1 VGFVPYSVGY
11 GSRDEGE
18 RVPKLVWR
26 VKLVAEF
33 ETGEATEVEVA
44 QFERDEQAGL
54 ADLGLRLAEA
64 KRLTAAI
71 QAEIVP
77 AQVMIAGES
86 RSTCVACG
94 RVLAS
99 KGHYTA
105 TFRSLFGDVPIRVR
119 RLLACPCQ
127 GVGEAKSFAAFD
139 LEAATVAPELAYV
152 TARYA
157 ALAPFG
163 KVADLLSELLPVG
176 GAANAGTVRNRT
188 MRAGEAVVLPHV
200 TTTAEPATAT
210 AQPSKPVVVGLDGGY
225 VRGRHRQDER
235 HFEVIA
241 GKVIDAEG
249 NHSRFAF
256 ARNSPAI
263 ASGAFKQALA
273 VAGVTADTP
282 ATVLCDGDTGLW
294 RLQREALPNA
304 TIVLDWWHVA
314 VRFEHALQTARGLA
328 AGDAKL
334 AAEAVRGLERAKWRL
349 WHGRW
354 PGCRRKLAALCRGA
368 RRRSI
373 LGIAAIGRLEHHA
386 GELLAY
392 LERNQGALV
401 HYAARRRNGEPISTA
416 FVESSVNEI
425 IAKRMN
431 KKQQMRWNRAT
442 VQPFLD
448 VRTAVLNDT
457 LEDAFRHCYPGF
469 HPANGNEAAALA
481 S

>member
-1 VGFVPYSVGY
+1 M
-11 GSRDEGE
+11 
-18 RVPKLVWR
+18 VWR
-26 VKLVAEF
+26 VKLVAEL
-33 ETGEATEVEVA
+33 EPVSTTEVEVA
-44 QFERDEQAGL
+44 CLERDEEAGL

-64 KRLTAAI
+64 KQLTAAI

-77 AQVMIAGES
+77 AQVTIACEH
-86 RSTCVACG
+86 RRTCVACG
-94 RVLAS
+94 GVLAS

-119 RLLACPCQ
+119 RLLTCPCH
-127 GVGEAKSFAAFD
+127 GPEGAKSFAVFD
-139 LEAATVAPELAYV
+139 LKAATVAPELAYV

-163 KVADLLSELLPVG
+163 KVAELLSELLPISG
-176 GAANAGTVRNRT
+176 PPNAGTVRNRT
-188 MRAGEAVVLPHV
+188 LRVGEAVVQPHAAK
-200 TTTAEPATAT
+200 TAEPAA
-210 AQPSKPVVVGLDGGY
+210 AQRAKPVVVGLDGGY
-225 VRGRHRQDER
+225 VRSRHRQDER

-241 GKVIDAEG
+241 GKVIDARG
-249 NHSRFAF
+249 SQSRFAF

-263 ASGAFKQALA
+263 ASGAFKQAL
-273 VAGVTADTP
+273 VMAGVTADTP
-282 ATVLCDGDTGLW
+282 ATVLCDGDAGLW

-304 TIVLDWWHVA
+304 TVVLDWWHAA
-314 VRFEHALQTARGLA
+314 VRFEHALQAARGLGVA
-328 AGDAKL
+328 DAHL

-354 PGCRRKLAALCRGA
+354 PGCRRKLAALCRWA
-368 RRRSI
+368 RRTSI
-373 LGIAAIGRLEHHA
+373 RGMAGIGRVEYHV

-401 HYAARRRNGEPISTA
+401 HYAGRRRNGEPISTA

-457 LEDAFRHCYPGF
+457 LEDVFRRRYPGF
-469 HPANGNEAAALA
+469 RPANGEEVVALA
-481 S
+481 A

>member
-1 VGFVPYSVGY
+1 M
-11 GSRDEGE
+11 
-18 RVPKLVWR
+18 PKLVWR

-33 ETGEATEVEVA
+33 ETGETTEVEVA
-44 QFERDEQAGL
+44 HLERDEQAGL
-54 ADLGLRLAEA
+54 AGLGLRLGEA

-77 AQVMIAGES
+77 AQVTIAGGD
-86 RSTCVACG
+86 RRTCVACG

-99 KGHYTA
+99 KGHYNA
-105 TFRSLFGDVPIRVR
+105 TFCSLFGDVPIRVR
-119 RLLACPCQ
+119 RLIASSCQ
-127 GVGEAKSFAAFD
+127 GTGEAKSFAAFD

-188 MRAGEAVVLPHV
+188 MRAGEAVVLPHI
-200 TTTAEPATAT
+200 TTTVEPATAR
-210 AQPSKPVVVGLDGGY
+210 PSEPVVVGLDGGY
-225 VRGRHRQDER
+225 VRSRHRQDKR

-249 NHSRFAF
+249 NQSRFAF

-263 ASGAFKQALA
+263 ESGAFKQALA
-273 VAGVTADTP
+273 VAGVTTDTP
-282 ATVLCDGDTGLW
+282 ATVLCDGDPGLW

-354 PGCRRKLAALCRGA
+354 PGCRRKLAALCRWA
-368 RRRSI
+368 RRPSI
-373 LGIAAIGRLEHHA
+373 RGIAGIGRLERHA

-392 LERNQGALV
+392 LERNQEALV

-431 KKQQMRWNRAT
+431 KKQQMRWNRGT
-442 VQPFLD
+442 VQSFLD

-457 LEDAFRHCYPGF
+457 LEDAFRHRYPGF
-469 HPANGNEAAALA
+469 HPANGNRAIALV

>member
-1 VGFVPYSVGY
+1 M
-11 GSRDEGE
+11 
-18 RVPKLVWR
+18 LVWR
-26 VKLVAEF
+26 VNLVAEF
-33 ETGEATEVEVA
+33 ETGERTEVEVA
-44 QFERDEQAGL
+44 RFERDEHAGL

-77 AQVMIAGES
+77 AQVTIAGEN
-86 RSTCVACG
+86 RRTCLACG

-119 RLLACPCQ
+119 RLLTCPCQ
-127 GVGEAKSFAAFD
+127 GTSEAKSCAAFD

-157 ALAPFG
+157 ALAPFD
-163 KVADLLSELLPVG
+163 KVADLLSELLPVN
-176 GAANAGTVRNRT
+176 GAPNAGTVRNRT
-188 MRAGEAVVLPHV
+188 MRVGEAVVQPNV
-200 TTTAEPATAT
+200 TTTAEPATAR
-210 AQPSKPVVVGLDGGY
+210 AAEPIIVGLDGGY
-225 VRGRHRQDER
+225 VRSRQRQDER

-241 GKVIDAEG
+241 GKVIDAQG
-249 NHSRFAF
+249 SQTRFAF

-273 VAGVTADTP
+273 VAGLTADTP
-282 ATVLCDGDTGLW
+282 ATVLSDGDAGLW
-294 RLQREALPNA
+294 RLQRESLPNA
-304 TIVLDWWHVA
+304 TVVLDWWHTA
-314 VRFEHALQTARGLA
+314 VRFEHALQAARGLGA
-328 AGDAKL
+328 ADAHL

-354 PGCRRKLAALCRGA
+354 PGCRRKLAALCRWA
-368 RRRSI
+368 RRTSLRG
-373 LGIAAIGRLEHHA
+373 LAGIGRLEHHV

-416 FVESSVNEI
+416 FVESAVNEI

-457 LEDAFRHCYPGF
+457 LADAFRHRYPGF
-469 HPANGNEAAALA
+469 RPANDDEAVALA
-481 S
+481 AQ